1 MEKLHQCESL
11 DGSICFSLNYFL
23 ENRIESTSLHNA
35 ITASRHRENKDQFI
49 CFWKIYTLIM
59 VEGTLFEKIAILLN
73 FGRMYELN
81 NQFFIS

>member
-1 MEKLHQCESL
+1 MKSWKNYINVNL
-11 DGSICFSLNYFL
+11 CFSLNYFL
-23 ENRIESTSLHNA
+23 ENRIDSTSLLNA